1 MTSSSLTLS
10 RGIISVL
17 ALVTAAGVGAC
28 GAAAPPRELRDA
40 RAAYAAAASGPAG
53 TLTPA
58 ELVDAKKALDKA
70 ERSFA
75 EDGASDETVD
85 AAYIAQRRAQI
96 ANARGHT
103 AAAQAAE
110 VRATALLARVN
121 ADRLRSTQRELG
133 EARGDVNRAEQRL
146 QVKGVELG
154 ATAAAL
160 AAEKKA
166 RAAAEARVKEAMDK
180 LALAASLQVKEEPRG
195 TVITLP
201 SNVMFATGK
210 WQLLP
215 GVMSKLDAVATAL
228 KEQSDVTIT
237 VEGHTDSR
245 GTSESNLELGKKRAE
260 SVATYLKSKGVPKDQ
275 ISAVGIGE
283 AQPIGDNDTATGRSQ
298 NRRVEI
304 IVTPR
309 EKR

>member
-1 MTSSSLTLS
+1 MTSSNGNLS
-10 RGIISVL
+10 RGVISAL
-17 ALVTAAGVGAC
+17 ALVMAVGASAC
-28 GAAAPPRELRDA
+28 GAAAAPKQLRDA

-58 ELVDAKKALDKA
+58 ELVDAKKALDQA
-70 ERSFA
+70 EREFA
-75 EDGASDETVD
+75 DEGATDKTID
-85 AAYIAQRRAQI
+85 AAYVAQRRAQL
-96 ANARGHT
+96 ADARGRI
-103 AAAQAAE
+103 ADAQAAAA
-110 VRATALLARVN
+110 RGTAELARVN
-121 ADRLRSTQRELG
+121 EERLRATEHALG
-133 EARGDVNRAEQRL
+133 EARGNAANANERL
-146 QVKGVELG
+146 AVKGVELE
-154 ATAAAL
+154 AQKKAL
-160 AAEKKA
+160 EEEKKA
-166 RAAAEARVKEAMDK
+166 RALAEARVKDAMDK

-215 GVMSKLDAVATAL
+215 GAKSKLDAVAMAL
-228 KEQSDVTIT
+228 KEQPDVTIT
-237 VEGHTDSR
+237 VEGHTDSQ

-260 SVATYLKSKGVPKDQ
+260 SVRAYLESKGVPKEQ
-275 ISAVGIGE
+275 LSAVGIGE
-283 AQPIGDNDTATGRSQ
+283 ERPIGDNGTATGRAQ

>member
-1 MTSSSLTLS
+1 MTNSNRTLS
-10 RGIISVL
+10 RGVISVL
-17 ALVTAAGVGAC
+17 ALAMTVGTGAC
-28 GAAAPPRELRDA
+28 GAAAAPKELRDA

-58 ELVDAKKALDKA
+58 ELVDAKKALDSA
-70 ERSFA
+70 ERSF
-75 EDGASDETVD
+75 EDDGASDKTID

-96 ANARGHT
+96 ADARGRI
-103 AAAQAAE
+103 ADAQAAA
-110 VRATALLARVN
+110 VRGTALLARVN
-121 ADRLRSTQRELG
+121 AERLRSTEHQLG
-133 EARGDVNRAEQRL
+133 EARGDVARGEQRL
-146 QVKGVELG
+146 AVKGVELG
-154 ATAAAL
+154 AAANAL

-166 RAAAEARVKEAMDK
+166 RLAAEARLNDAMNK

-201 SNVMFATGK
+201 SNVLFATAK

-215 GVMSKLDAVATAL
+215 GAMSKLDAVAAAL
-228 KEQSDVTIT
+228 KEQPDVTIT
-237 VEGHTDSR
+237 VEGHTDSQ
-245 GTSESNLELGKKRAE
+245 GTDASNLELGKKRAE
-260 SVATYLKSKGVPKDQ
+260 SVRAYLESKGVPKEQ
-275 ISAVGIGE
+275 LSAVGIGE
-283 AQPIGDNDTATGRSQ
+283 SRPIGDNATATGRAQ